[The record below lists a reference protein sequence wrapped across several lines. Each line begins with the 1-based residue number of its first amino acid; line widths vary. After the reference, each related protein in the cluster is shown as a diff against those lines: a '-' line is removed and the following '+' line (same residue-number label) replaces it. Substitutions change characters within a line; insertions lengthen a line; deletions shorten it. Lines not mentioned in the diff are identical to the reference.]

1 MPQPSI
7 SSSLPGQSSGSP
19 QSGSSGSGTSTL
31 TNEIAS
37 TSTSTEGN
45 KKQQKQGKTTA
56 TQDQWTED
64 QVKYLV
70 DLWEANISRLES
82 QQARKVWAEIASK
95 INNQFNLMCLASQCK
110 RKIEHL
116 KKKYKEAKD
125 WNRSQTGGNN
135 ESCEHF
141 DVLDCMLGGRDVVT
155 LKHVQETANAAEK
168 NKEKL
173 PDSLA
178 GDEEEGYTSDQAE
191 EALKVMGIK
200 VTSRAG
206 ARGRRQKERGKD
218 TREAWRMTI
227 LRILLDSLKEWSA
240 RVIDWQML

>member
-1 MPQPSI
+1 M

-19 QSGSSGSGTSTL
+19 QSGSSGSGTSTP

-56 TQDQWTED
+56 TQDRWTED

-95 INNQFNLMCLASQCK
+95 INNQFNLMCLAFQCK

-125 WNRSQTGGNN
+125 WNRLQTGGNN

-141 DVLDCMLGGRDVVT
+141 DVLTACSEGEML
-155 LKHVQETANAAEK
+155 
-168 NKEKL
+168 
-173 PDSLA
+173 
-178 GDEEEGYTSDQAE
+178 
-191 EALKVMGIK
+191 
-200 VTSRAG
+200 
-206 ARGRRQKERGKD
+206 
-218 TREAWRMTI
+218 
-227 LRILLDSLKEWSA
+227 LL
-240 RVIDWQML
+240 